1 MEVEPCFDCIFFDG
15 NVINRNNAVKELY
28 VYIDTKFTFTTSKY
42 ISSVVFLYNAYVR
55 SHLEYG
61 STVWNPFEK
70 KKIGYHRKYQKKI
83 LRHCNFKNY
92 YLYWSEY

>member
-1 MEVEPCFDCIFFDG
+1 MRIDG
-15 NVINRNNAVKELY
+15 IIISRVGR
-28 VYIDTKFTFTTSKY
+28 DSKY

-70 KKIGYHRKYQKKI
+70 KKIGYHR
-83 LRHCNFKNY
+83 F
-92 YLYWSEY
+92 